1 MSTRKRLKESEY
13 EILCD
18 YRAKNKKR
26 FVPKDKFKRCGQKS
40 YKVRLSDDELELIQR
55 IRSSGTITVTMD
67 VIPNRKMDAKMNAF
81 LEEST
86 PESIISDCNSLGCK
100 TESIK
105 VEPNKNTKTR
115 NVLVIGDL
123 HAPFIKKGYLDFCK
137 AMYIKYKC
145 TDVVFIGDLL
155 DNHFSSFHETD
166 PDGMG
171 GKEELRRGKEQIA
184 EFYRAFPVA
193 KVILGNHDI
202 LPNRKAFSGGL
213 SSSWIKT
220 IDEVLNVPNW
230 TFAEEFVIDGV
241 LYTHGIGRQARIRVM
256 QELISVCQGHFHS
269 KSYYETF
276 TSERQFLFALQIGCG
291 LDRKSYAAAYAKHFQ
306 KPQINVGVVLDNGR
320 WGLIEHMK
328 I

>member
-1 MSTRKRLKESEY
+1 MSTRIRISESEY
-13 EILCD
+13 ELLCD
-18 YRAKNKKR
+18 YRAKNKKK
-26 FVPKDKFKRCGQKS
+26 FVPKDKFQRCGQKS
-40 YKVRLSDDELELIQR
+40 YKVRLSDDELEMIEKR
-55 IRSSGTITVTMD
+55 REAKATD
-67 VIPNRKMDAKMNAF
+67 IPVKIVK
-81 LEEST
+81 S
-86 PESIISDCNSLGCK
+86 
-100 TESIK
+100 
-105 VEPNKNTKTR
+105 EPSKSQKTR

-123 HAPFIKKGYLDFCK
+123 HAPFIKAGYLEFCK
-137 AMYIKYKC
+137 AMYLKYKC

-171 GKEELRRGKEQIA
+171 GKEELRRGKEQIS
-184 EFYRAFPVA
+184 EFYKAFPVA
-193 KVILGNHDI
+193 KVVIGNHDKI
-202 LPNRKAFSGGL
+202 PNRKAFTSGL
-213 SSSWIKT
+213 SASWIRT
-220 IDEVLNVPNW
+220 IDEILDVPNW
-230 TFAEEFVIDGV
+230 TFSEEFIIDGV
-241 LYTHGIGRQARIRVM
+241 LYTHGEGRQARMRVM
-256 QELISVCQGHFHS
+256 QELVSVVQGHWHS

>member
-1 MSTRKRLKESEY
+1 MSTRIRISESEY
-13 EILCD
+13 ELLCD
-18 YRAKNKKR
+18 YRAKNKKK
-26 FVPKDKFKRCGQKS
+26 FVPKDKFQRCGQKS
-40 YKVRLSDDELELIQR
+40 YKVRLSDDELGMIEKKR
-55 IRSSGTITVTMD
+55 EAKATD
-67 VIPNRKMDAKMNAF
+67 IPVKIVKS
-81 LEEST
+81 EPS
-86 PESIISDCNSLGCK
+86 NSQ
-100 TESIK
+100 
-105 VEPNKNTKTR
+105 KTR

-123 HAPFIKKGYLDFCK
+123 HAPFIKAGYLEFCK
-137 AMYIKYKC
+137 AMYLKYKC

-171 GKEELRRGKEQIA
+171 GKEELRRGKEQIS
-184 EFYRAFPVA
+184 EFYKAFPVA
-193 KVILGNHDI
+193 RVVLGNHDI

-213 SSSWIKT
+213 SASWIKT

-241 LYTHGIGRQARIRVM
+241 LYTHGVGRQARIRVM
-256 QELISVCQGHFHS
+256 QELISVTQGHFHS